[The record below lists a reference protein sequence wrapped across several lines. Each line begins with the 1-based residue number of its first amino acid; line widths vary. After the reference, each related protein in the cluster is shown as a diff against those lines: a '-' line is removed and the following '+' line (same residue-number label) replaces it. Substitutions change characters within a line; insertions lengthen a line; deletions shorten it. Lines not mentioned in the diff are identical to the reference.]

1 MKIVF
6 LHGIGNG
13 DPERGWLDGLN
24 NALRAAGHPVVDE
37 RMVVAPRY
45 AFLLNTEGLKAKEP
59 KIEYKESKGGRS
71 RRAFELRQA
80 EVRRLLQHDSGV
92 TTFGFAQVPDFLAG
106 AARNFGAKN
115 LPVFDLPMVKRYV
128 SDDGCRA
135 TILGFLREQV
145 PTRGEIILIGHSLG
159 SVIAIDL
166 LDQLPPELRV
176 RRFITIGSPAN
187 CAELYGRRK
196 HLLNKVPYELVDDW
210 SNFFN
215 YGDPVPMG
223 RGLAAMFPGAQDFAV
238 SLGPGV
244 HGAKEYLAHPSIAR
258 LVANVIYP
266 SKDLVPACSDIVVR
280 LSDDEFVELVKWH
293 FAWTLL
299 SHIADADRRDRYRGA
314 LTTVQQ
320 DLIAQLRQRVIDGTP
335 MPAELYALLS
345 NPDQLPALPQGRL
358 ELRDAIS
365 LQIVLTATN
374 FIDPYEIDSEDA
386 VRKAIPDML
395 TQLGINRGYSVQI
408 DTALAAVND
417 AVADRGGLPLGRI
430 GIAAA
435 GLALM
440 AAGPIGL
447 AVAAPA
453 GVFGGAAITGALA
466 AFGPGGMVGGLGTLG
481 GLAAGGAGLAAAAAF
496 SGSGPEA
503 VTLNVTQLRLQV
515 AAAYAHHLLKLPTD
529 RELWHKLTVL
539 ETQVSAEL
547 SRLETF
553 SDPKAGR
560 LQHLRAARTTVARLL
575 AFLTDKQIAG
585 APGSLPAAE
594 DLD

>member
-59 KIEYKESKGGRS
+59 KIEYKESKGSRS

-210 SNFFN
+210 SNFFS

-223 RGLAAMFPGAQDFAV
+223 RGLAAMFPGAQDFAI

-299 SHIADADRRDRYRGA
+299 SHIAEADRRDRYRGA

-365 LQIVLTATN
+365 LLIVLTATN

-417 AVADRGGLPLGRI
+417 AVAGRGGLPLGRI

-453 GVFGGAAITGALA
+453 GAFGGAAITGALA